1 MNQGPSMLPPMPVI
15 VGPTA
20 GGKTALAVAIA
31 QRLIDKKSGGEVVSA
46 DSMLIYRGM
55 DIGTAKPTAEEQAGV
70 PHHLI
75 DIVEPSDS
83 FSVDQWLA
91 RAEACITDIRARGLV
106 PIVVGGTHLYAKALL
121 EGLFD
126 APKPDPAIREQ
137 LSAMDPAARRA
148 ELERVDPQAAQ
159 RIHPNDTRRTIR
171 ALEVFRQTGK
181 PISEHQGQWDAGK
194 VRPDALLV
202 GLEWPISVINQR
214 INARV
219 KRMARAGLI
228 DEVRALL
235 DANRLGPQAREAV
248 GYKQLIDFV
257 DGKTAEED
265 ALERIKIETRR
276 LAKNQRT
283 WLRRLRTVPNSI
295 WIPMEGKAPE
305 EAAQIVINKMFTSE

>member
-1 MNQGPSMLPPMPVI
+1 MPVI

-31 QRLIDKKSGGEVVSA
+31 HRLSDIGSGGEVVSA

-55 DIGTAKPTAEEQAGV
+55 DIGTAKPTTEERAGV

-148 ELERVDPQAAQ
+148 ELQRVDPQAAQ
-159 RIHPNDTRRTIR
+159 RIHPNDARRTIR

-235 DANRLGPQAREAV
+235 AANRLGPQAREAV

-257 DGKTAEED
+257 DGRATEED